1 LGGAR
6 AEGFWALPGETL
18 GETWHV
24 RAVGG
29 LPGARAAPFVPLAS
43 PQSSDLNRLNR
54 QRQVKTEKLTET
66 INHGVRVLA
75 KSSQI
80 TSSIQ
85 KTVNIGAERIKGTSS
100 N

>member
-29 LPGARAAPFVPLAS
+29 LPFVPLAS